1 VTLRLTE
8 PYAPLL
14 NLLSEL
20 WILSP
25 KSEGWDE
32 TIKTPV
38 GTGPFTFGA
47 WQPKVKFTAPAFPG
61 YWRAGQP

>member
-1 VTLRLTE
+1 
-8 PYAPLL
+8 
-14 NLLSEL
+14 
-20 WILSP
+20 
-25 KSEGWDE
+25 SEGWDE

-61 YWRAGQP
+61 YWRAGQPVVKAVEFDLRDSADKSLALRAGDLH